1 MKIILGDEHVVVRGI
16 RPEEKM
22 WGPYQFPLP
31 YHLGDRLVV
40 SVHVHDDG
48 IEHWGKAERWFESR
62 DNGVTWQEVDP
73 AVDAECG
80 LQLPNGDRIYFPPES
95 AIDLS
100 DYEVPGLEY
109 MTPGYDFSKKAQ
121 PGTLP
126 MQDGLSWW
134 GPTLVRGYLSERL
147 PAPLDKKEWTLKR
160 INAGGKEPVTEKAQ
174 VDWPYLTRVV
184 HTNGQRHAMKA
195 IFPRGTPKL
204 GPDGAVWISCFSGE
218 GHVDPAT
225 GQYSPYYS
233 AELFRSEDNGKTFQR
248 RGHMEYEADGRRY
261 PYASGGFSDS
271 DFAFMADGSM
281 LWFFRSNWYI
291 TTGYEWAPMYWAR
304 SKDGGYTWSKP
315 EIFAP
320 VGTLPRVVELQ
331 NGCLLICYARPGVFL
346 RGCAD
351 GAGYEWSDEVTVMTP
366 GDRSHLAN
374 VVKNPPSFHDWDGAC
389 NNPELLPIGE
399 NKALLFYSDFYY
411 PDEEGVARK
420 TILCREII
428 AEK

>member
-1 MKIILGDEHVVVRGI
+1 MRIVLGKEHVVVRGI

-22 WGPYQFPLP
+22 WGPYQFPIP
-31 YHLGDRLVV
+31 YHLEDRLVV

-48 IEHWGKAERWFESR
+48 IEHWGKVNRWFESK
-62 DNGVTWQEVDP
+62 DYGVTWRECDP
-73 AVDAECG
+73 TVDAECG
-80 LQLPNGDRIYFPPES
+80 LKLPSGDRIYFPPES

-100 DYEVPGLEY
+100 DYYIPGLEY
-109 MTPGYDFSKKAQ
+109 LTPQYDYSQKAKE
-121 PGTLP
+121 GTLP

-147 PAPLDKKEWTLKR
+147 PPSLDRKEWTVKR
-160 INAGGKEPVTEKAQ
+160 IPAGTNAVITEKAQ
-174 VDWPYLTRVV
+174 IDWPYLTRVV
-184 HTNGQRHAMKA
+184 HTNGNRHAMKA

-218 GHVDPAT
+218 GHVNPEN

-233 AELFRSEDNGKTFQR
+233 AELFRSDDEGKTFKR

-271 DFAFMADGSM
+271 DFAFMDDGTII
-281 LWFFRSNWYI
+281 WFFRSNWYI

-304 SKDGGYTWSKP
+304 SADGGYTWSKP
-315 EIFAP
+315 EIFSR
-320 VGTLPRVVELQ
+320 VGTLPRVVRLE
-331 NGCLLICYARPGVFL
+331 NGCALICYARPGVFL
-346 RGCAD
+346 RGCSD
-351 GAGYEWSDEVTVMTP
+351 GVGYEWSDEITVMTP
-366 GDRSHLAN
+366 DDRSRLAN
-374 VVKNPPSFHDWDGAC
+374 IVKTPPTFHDWDGAC
-389 NNPELLPIGE
+389 NNPELLPIAE

-411 PDEEGVARK
+411 PDESGIARK

>member
-1 MKIILGDEHVVVRGI
+1 MKITLGEEWVIVRGI
-16 RPEEKM
+16 RPEEKL

-31 YHLGDRLVV
+31 FHLGDRLVV
-40 SVHVHDDG
+40 CVHVHDDG
-48 IEHWGKAERWFESR
+48 IEHWGKTNRWFESF
-62 DNGVTWQEVDP
+62 DLGKTWQETDA

-80 LQLPNGDRIYFPPES
+80 LRLPNGDRIYFPPES

-100 DYEVPGLEY
+100 RYTIPDLEY
-109 MTPGYDFSKKAQ
+109 LTPGYDFSIKAEE
-121 PGTLP
+121 GTLP

-134 GPTLVRGYLSERL
+134 GPTLVRGYLAERL
-147 PAPLDKKEWTLKR
+147 PPSLDKKEWVMKR
-160 INAGGKEPVTEKAQ
+160 IPSGENEPIIEKAQ

-184 HTNGQRHAMKA
+184 HTTGEKHAMKS
-195 IFPRGTPKL
+195 IFPRGMPKL

-218 GHVDPAT
+218 GHINPEN

-233 AELFRSEDNGKTFQR
+233 AELFRSDDGGKTFKQ
-248 RGHMEYEADGRRY
+248 RGHMEYEADGHQY

-271 DFAFMADGSM
+271 DFAFMDDGSI

-304 SKDGGYTWSKP
+304 STDGGYTWTRP

-320 VGTLPRVVELQ
+320 IGTLPRIVRLE
-331 NGCLLICYARPGVFL
+331 NGCTIICYARPGIFL
-346 RGCAD
+346 RGCSD
-351 GAGYEWSDEVTVMTP
+351 GIGKAWSDEVTVMTP
-366 GDRSHLAN
+366 GDRSNLAN
-374 VVKNPPSFHDWDGAC
+374 IVKFPPSFHDWDGAG
-389 NNPELLPIGE
+389 NNPELLPIAE

-411 PDEEGVARK
+411 PDESGVARK